1 MTTPNPPTIFPKI
14 KVRESRK
21 TINPRIT
28 ECLVV
33 LQSVFKIDGMKCPE
47 VLVYIAN
54 TLFNQEWKVEEWKV
68 EGSKEEETEDK
79 RRKEYV
85 MPSLRTIMRN
95 VSDFALLN
103 QKRAAQ
109 AVKEAGKQNKV
120 VTYGTDDT
128 VKAAGH
134 TRWDVKTAHI
144 TIIDREKNRESF
156 SSVFCE
162 NISHSGEKSAHIKND
177 IAKMAIL
184 TESSYEEMLS
194 YMDFFMSD
202 RASNVTK
209 TLNAL
214 GIKEREP
221 KAKM

>member
-1 MTTPNPPTIFPKI
+1 M
-14 KVRESRK
+14 
-21 TINPRIT
+21 
-28 ECLVV
+28 
-33 LQSVFKIDGMKCPE
+33 
-47 VLVYIAN
+47 
-54 TLFNQEWKVEEWKV
+54 
-68 EGSKEEETEDK
+68 
-79 RRKEYV
+79 
-85 MPSLRTIMRN
+85 
-95 VSDFALLN
+95 
-103 QKRAAQ
+103 
-109 AVKEAGKQNKV
+109 

-144 TIIDREKNRESF
+144 TIIDREKNRKSF

-214 GIKEREP
+214 GIEEREP
-221 KAKM
+221 KAQM

>member
-1 MTTPNPPTIFPKI
+1 M
-14 KVRESRK
+14 
-21 TINPRIT
+21 
-28 ECLVV
+28 
-33 LQSVFKIDGMKCPE
+33 
-47 VLVYIAN
+47 
-54 TLFNQEWKVEEWKV
+54 
-68 EGSKEEETEDK
+68 
-79 RRKEYV
+79 
-85 MPSLRTIMRN
+85 
-95 VSDFALLN
+95 
-103 QKRAAQ
+103 
-109 AVKEAGKQNKV
+109 

-156 SSVFCE
+156 SSGFCE
-162 NISHSGEKSAHIKND
+162 NMSHSGEKSAHVIKND

-221 KAKM
+221 KAQM